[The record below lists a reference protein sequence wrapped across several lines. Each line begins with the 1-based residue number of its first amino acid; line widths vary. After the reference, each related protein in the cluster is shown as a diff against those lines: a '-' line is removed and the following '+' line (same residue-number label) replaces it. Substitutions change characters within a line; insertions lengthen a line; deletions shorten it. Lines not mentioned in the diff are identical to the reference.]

1 VDRNVF
7 GRPVARWGHL
17 VLTNHTLK
25 TTLSA
30 CWDSTVRCV
39 VRSQRQDRLLRRL
52 VRLPLGTLQGL
63 MWRLKGGRLQCWL
76 LTWQRLSV
84 WMFHFVLATAGYF
97 AFGWPSAD
105 VSFGRLSGLQLL
117 LFLFRGLCLCLCPW
131 RYAALVVVPHFLQ
144 YQMIFGKTPA
154 VGYRACFGSVDFL
167 QSASIWVPASIWL
180 GPGRCCSCVPS
191 QACSRC
197 ELVRRKLGRLVRDLS

>member
-1 VDRNVF
+1 MSDH
-7 GRPVARWGHL
+7 P
-17 VLTNHTLK
+17 LK
-25 TTLSA
+25 TTLPA
-30 CWDSTVRCV
+30 CCSDSTTDWSVRGV
-39 VRSQRQDRLLRRL
+39 VRPRRQDRLLWRL

-63 MWRLKGGRLQCWL
+63 MWRLKGVGLQCWL

-84 WMFHFVLATAGYF
+84 WMFQFVLATAGCF

-144 YQMIFGKTPA
+144 YQISFGKTAA

-167 QSASIWVPASIWL
+167 
-180 GPGRCCSCVPS
+180 
-191 QACSRC
+191 
-197 ELVRRKLGRLVRDLS
+197 